1 MRKIIYFFFE
11 VNKVYLIKKC
21 IKIIFYYYFL
31 KIIFDIRTSKWSENT
46 KKNLFKIKKIK
57 NFQIFLKHKNR
68 QNIIFKKI
76 LNQLPETMKSAYAY
90 IQMIFQ
96 NFDEK

>member
-1 MRKIIYFFFE
+1 M
-11 VNKVYLIKKC
+11 
-21 IKIIFYYYFL
+21 
-31 KIIFDIRTSKWSENT
+31 
-46 KKNLFKIKKIK
+46 
-57 NFQIFLKHKNR
+57 QKHN
-68 QNIIFKKI
+68 NIILKKL